1 MSNFVNFGGLVL
13 DVEWFPLVDARDPET
28 IFVQDRN
35 DGEWR
40 FVDAATL
47 DAPVCAALRAWAA
60 GLAPEQEEEDEE
72 DTGDGEDELME
83 ALKSVV
89 MTPAMVKAG
98 ADILRHVTPHDT
110 YPGQARAVYAA
121 MRRAARK
128 AGKP

>member
-60 GLAPEQEEEDEE
+60 GLAPEQEEEDVTEE
-72 DTGDGEDELME
+72 MLD
-83 ALKSVV
+83 
-89 MTPAMVKAG
+89 AG
-98 ADILRHVTPHDT
+98 AAVDLADKAASPREWLRCA
-110 YPGQARAVYAA
+110 YKA
-121 MRRAARK
+121 MRAARK
-128 AGKP
+128 AGKR